1 MLICSP
7 VSHSPPPR
15 MGDLS
20 TPASGGKEV
29 DSDEA
34 SLELCRMLQLEE
46 QEQLQDQ
53 LRQMVEAQSQAQP
66 DDDETMALVR
76 RMQQED
82 EDAFQEQ
89 LRETERLQD
98 EQMRDAGLVIEGADG
113 GSPSQFSYEQLT
125 ALGETVGNV
134 SRGASD
140 ESIGALKTI
149 TFKCCDSSVNAGTK
163 CSICQEDFEA
173 DDELRVLPCKHAE
186 HAECLDQW
194 LRVNKSCPHC
204 KAEVPI
210 APGA

>member
-1 MLICSP
+1 
-7 VSHSPPPR
+7 

-20 TPASGGKEV
+20 TPASGGKDV
-29 DSDEA
+29 DSEEA
-34 SLELCRMLQLEE
+34 SMELCRKLQLAEE
-46 QEQLQDQ
+46 EELQDQ
-53 LRQMVEAQSQAQP
+53 LRQMVEAQAQAQP
-66 DDDETMALVR
+66 DDDETTALIR

-82 EDAFQEQ
+82 EEAFQEQ

-140 ESIGALKTI
+140 ESIGALKTV

-163 CSICQEDFEA
+163 A
-173 DDELRVLPCKHAE
+173 RRPAHMPRLPLLRSRH
-186 HAECLDQW
+186 HT
-194 LRVNKSCPHC
+194 
-204 KAEVPI
+204 
-210 APGA
+210 

>member
-46 QEQLQDQ
+46 QEQMQDQ

-66 DDDETMALVR
+66 DDDETMALIR
-76 RMQQED
+76 RMQQEE

-98 EQMRDAGLVIEGADG
+98 EQMREAGLVIEGADG

-125 ALGETVGNV
+125 ALGETIGDV

-140 ESIGALKTI
+140 ESIGALKTV

-163 CSICQEDFEA
+163 ARRPAHMPCRPP
-173 DDELRVLPCKHAE
+173 LRSRH
-186 HAECLDQW
+186 HT
-194 LRVNKSCPHC
+194 
-204 KAEVPI
+204 
-210 APGA
+210 